1 MWAGATLWV
10 LAAVGLTFGL
20 PIDSLVPALAG
31 FLMLTIVGE
40 RLELA
45 RLAGIGSG
53 ARGQLV
59 AAVALIVAGAVWA
72 LVDLDIGAR
81 ISGVGLIAIAAWLAA
96 NDVAR
101 RTVRIPGIT
110 RYMAIALLLGY
121 LWLAAAGAIWTTGG
135 LDPAGVGYDAAIHA
149 VFLGFVFSMV
159 FAHAPVIIPALT
171 GLTLP
176 FTRWFFSPLLLLHLS
191 LLLRLGSAAAGW
203 VEGRMIGGL
212 LNAGA
217 MALFALVAAYSAFS
231 SRRADARDTA
241 GPLRT
246 PARDRHANARA
257 RSRVEV

>member
-1 MWAGATLWV
+1 
-10 LAAVGLTFGL
+10 VG
-20 PIDSLVPALAG
+20 
-31 FLMLTIVGE
+31 VG
-40 RLELA
+40 RS
-45 RLAGIGSG
+45 RH
-53 ARGQLV
+53 R
-59 AAVALIVAGAVWA
+59 
-72 LVDLDIGAR
+72 AR

-121 LWLAAAGAIWTTGG
+121 LWLAVGGVIWTAGG

-149 VFLGFVFSMV
+149 IFLGFVFSMV
-159 FAHAPVIIPALT
+159 FAHAPVIIPALA

-176 FTRWFFSPLLLLHLS
+176 FTRWFFAPLLLLHLS

-231 SRRADARDTA
+231 SRRADARDSADTLRTSA
-241 GPLRT
+241 HDRHART
-246 PARDRHANARA
+246 PAR
-257 RSRVEV
+257 SRVDV